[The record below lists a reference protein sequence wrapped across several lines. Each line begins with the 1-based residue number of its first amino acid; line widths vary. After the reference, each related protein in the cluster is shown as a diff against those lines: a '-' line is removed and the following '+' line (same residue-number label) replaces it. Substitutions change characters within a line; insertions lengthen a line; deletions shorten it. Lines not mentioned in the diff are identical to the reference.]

1 MTKTELPEAFADLTP
16 FLDWALPT
24 PDERQTRRRTATRA
38 ELKAFYDATLPRVE
52 AILAEVDA
60 YPLGSLPE
68 ALRPLYN
75 LALLLA
81 EVAPHIELYGGAPG
95 VPFAF
100 EETRFIAT
108 HGNQDLALGLP
119 PAAAAA

>member
-1 MTKTELPEAFADLTP
+1 MTTSGLPEAFADLTP

-38 ELKAFYDATLPRVE
+38 ELKAFYDAVLPRLE
-52 AILAEVDA
+52 AILAAVDA
-60 YPLGSLPE
+60 YPLGGLPE
-68 ALRPLYN
+68 GLRPLYY

-100 EETRFIAT
+100 EETRFIAV

-119 PAAAAA
+119 PAAAA